1 MLMNDPTLIE
11 YLLSDEVFSSVAGIF
26 EYDKALRVQ
35 GQYRHFLF
43 TQARHVEVVVLS
55 ADTRST
61 AKFLFRL
68 RYLKETMLHPTIDEP
83 GLAAIHSMI
92 LFTSC
97 EIAAKVQ
104 LVFVR
109 QWIHVC
115 RCAAVANI
123 CVCCRV
129 YNAACVC
136 LRLLYR
142 YLCMHACVSFF
153 ALHVSCHLLDP

>member
-104 LVFVR
+104 LDRVHSIDALCVFDFSVLR
-109 QWIHVC
+109 SVSVSVC
-115 RCAAVANI
+115 I
-123 CVCCRV
+123 
-129 YNAACVC
+129 
-136 LRLLYR
+136 L
-142 YLCMHACVSFF
+142 M
-153 ALHVSCHLLDP
+153 